1 MGTVGCR
8 LIRELREVFVC
19 QKSRRLGSR
28 RDRRERSDTGG
39 GRGVSRA
46 ASRVAI
52 RIDHRRCIVTSRGL
66 AVGRVAVGR
75 GVGLG
80 LGIAQSARV
89 ALLVEDGDGAART
102 TDRLSR
108 GHEHALFLL
117 VPLSVV
123 WSVWALYACSSPA
136 RTLAP
141 RGQRSLPLSAR
152 VAVCTRAAAAGFKNQ
167 KLQKFRRAAFAVSN
181 QPSRWWWWNTLLF
194 NCGARPTKRT
204 RTAMAAGVT
213 LCASLAYALYHP
225 LGVRTS
231 PGPRARS
238 GAAAH
243 AALSD
248 SRS

>member
-1 MGTVGCR
+1 MSSER
-8 LIRELREVFVC
+8 FLFV
-19 QKSRRLGSR
+19 KNLAVWVRAATGA
-28 RDRRERSDTGG
+28 RDRTLVGVGG
-39 GRGVSRA
+39 SRA

-152 VAVCTRAAAAGFKNQ
+152 VAVCTRAAAAFQ
-167 KLQKFRRAAFAVSN
+167 SSSIKFETRGFAVSN

>member
-39 GRGVSRA
+39 GRGVSCCESRRHPHRPSSMHRHLAGARRRA
-46 ASRVAI
+46 RRRRQGCRTRARHRPVGACRASR
-52 RIDHRRCIVTSRGL
+52 RGRRRSGTNDRQAL
-66 AVGRVAVGR
+66 ARARARAVPACPPVGRLVRLGSLRLFVAGSHPRASRSAVSPSLGAGR
-75 GVGLG
+75 GVYTCG
-80 LGIAQSARV
+80 R
-89 ALLVEDGDGAART
+89 
-102 TDRLSR
+102 R
-108 GHEHALFLL
+108 GF
-117 VPLSVV
+117 
-123 WSVWALYACSSPA
+123 
-136 RTLAP
+136 
-141 RGQRSLPLSAR
+141 
-152 VAVCTRAAAAGFKNQ
+152 Q